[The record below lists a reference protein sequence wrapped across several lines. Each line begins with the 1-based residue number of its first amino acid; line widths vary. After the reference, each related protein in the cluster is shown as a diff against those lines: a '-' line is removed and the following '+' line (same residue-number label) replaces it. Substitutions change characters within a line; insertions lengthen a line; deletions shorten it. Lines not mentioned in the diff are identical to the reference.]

1 LLITNL
7 KVLLFFLNVTFT
19 SQNINDTFALHFLK
33 EKIVDEF
40 TGVMAVGTGW
50 VAILMPV
57 LLVWVI
63 FY

>member
-1 LLITNL
+1 
-7 KVLLFFLNVTFT
+7 
-19 SQNINDTFALHFLK
+19 
-33 EKIVDEF
+33 VDEF

-63 FY
+63 FYYSTKSGQRQICGYGFYF